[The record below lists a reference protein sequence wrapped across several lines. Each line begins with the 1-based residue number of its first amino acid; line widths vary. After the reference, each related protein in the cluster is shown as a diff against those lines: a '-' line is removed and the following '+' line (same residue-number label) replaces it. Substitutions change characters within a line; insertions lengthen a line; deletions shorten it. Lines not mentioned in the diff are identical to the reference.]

1 MAAFV
6 ATCLV
11 AYASVS
17 QAQLQG
23 GAATSFEAPVLTGGP
38 ITLPAVLYKAPDSAK
53 GAVVLLHGSAGWDDH
68 REGHYARALVAAGYS
83 ALAVDTY
90 GPRSITGTVADQS
103 KLSTRQQESD
113 TCRVRQA
120 EAIGGGEGVPGDAP
134 CRRGIAVVLLDA
146 AARCAGRQDTRTGD
160 TSRSVGAR
168 AGDRTRPGGRERLGQ
183 CEGCP
188 DQGTFETPL
197 VTP

>member
-1 MAAFV
+1 MSTHRMAAFV

-23 GAATSFEAPVLTGGP
+23 GAATSFEAPVLTGGS

-83 ALAVDTY
+83 ALAVDVWSEIDHRHRCR
-90 GPRSITGTVADQS
+90 PVQALDQ
-103 KLSTRQQESD
+103 
-113 TCRVRQA
+113 A
-120 EAIGGGEGVPGDAP
+120 AGVGHLP
-134 CRRGIAVVLLDA
+134 C
-146 AARCAGRQDTRTGD
+146 
-160 TSRSVGAR
+160 SPS
-168 AGDRTRPGGRERLGQ
+168 
-183 CEGCP
+183 
-188 DQGTFETPL
+188 
-197 VTP
+197 